1 MNLDLQCCTSKL
13 ISSANPAQLSGRKSI
28 QSSEDSRYQR
38 PEMLHPICVRP
49 KENDANVE
57 LRQRLLVWK
66 IGING
71 DERVVLG
78 ARTP

>member
-1 MNLDLQCCTSKL
+1 
-13 ISSANPAQLSGRKSI
+13 
-28 QSSEDSRYQR
+28 
-38 PEMLHPICVRP
+38 MLHPICARP
-49 KENDANVE
+49 KEDDTNVK